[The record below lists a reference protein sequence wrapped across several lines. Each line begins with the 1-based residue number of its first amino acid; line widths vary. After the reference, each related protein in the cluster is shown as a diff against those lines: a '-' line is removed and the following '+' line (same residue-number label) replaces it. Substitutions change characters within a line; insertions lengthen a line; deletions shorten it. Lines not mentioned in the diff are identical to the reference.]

1 MFGKRKKDQP
11 SGSEFHQTNSEQ
23 QLFAQLLAET
33 RADPEKLFTIE
44 MIDRGNPG
52 RDLDDRLKRLRHAG
66 VTMTRP
72 SPAEGVP
79 PRSSSHSESGTAET
93 PADELLPL
101 SREPFTAETG
111 DVFFIPD
118 GGGRVL
124 LGHVLATLH
133 DAVYVAVFQRPEDLP
148 RPADP
153 LVVLATQPVV
163 AGLTLP
169 ARFQPGMWEVVGNV
183 TPDTA
188 RLLPAYTWGT
198 DLDGVHVTDF
208 DGSRSRPATEIEATT
223 IPRRV
228 VVSPYFID
236 IAVRAVVGLVDWHPD
251 FEHLRYRSTP
261 RSVDLFPAR

>member
-1 MFGKRKKDQP
+1 MFGKRKRDQP
-11 SGSEFHQTNSEQ
+11 SGSEFHHADGDQ

-33 RADPEKLFTIE
+33 RADPEKVFTIE
-44 MIDRGNPG
+44 IVGRGRPG
-52 RDLDDRLKRLRHAG
+52 RDLDEQVERLRRSG
-66 VTMTRP
+66 VTASRP
-72 SPAEGVP
+72 PATEAAAD
-79 PRSSSHSESGTAET
+79 RASGRADAS
-93 PADELLPL
+93 ADELVPL

-111 DVFFIPD
+111 DVFLIPD

-169 ARFQPGMWEVVGNV
+169 ARFQPGMWEVVGTV
-183 TPDTA
+183 APDTD

-198 DLDGVHVTDF
+198 DVDGVHVTDF

-223 IPRRV
+223 VPRRV
-228 VVSPYFID
+228 LVSPYFID

>member
-1 MFGKRKKDQP
+1 MFGRRKKDES
-11 SGSEFHQTNSEQ
+11 SGSAVHKTDSEQ

-33 RADPEKLFTIE
+33 QADPEKLFTIE
-44 MIDRGNPG
+44 MVDRGNPG
-52 RDLDDRLKRLRHAG
+52 RDLEDRLDRLRHAG

-93 PADELLPL
+93 PADALVPL
-101 SREPFTAETG
+101 GREPFTAETG
-111 DVFFIPD
+111 DVFLVPD
-118 GGGRVL
+118 GGGSVL

-133 DAVYVAVFQRPEDLP
+133 DAVYVAVFERPADLP

-153 LVVLATQPVV
+153 LVVLATQPVA

-169 ARFQPGMWEVVGNV
+169 ARFQPGMWEVIGNLA
-183 TPDTA
+183 PDTA

-198 DLDGVHVTDF
+198 DLDGVHITDF
-208 DGSRSRPATEIEATT
+208 GGSGSRPATQIEATT

-261 RSVDLFPAR
+261 RSVDLFPDR